1 MRNLIKA
8 IFAGYYYK
16 YEIKEDE
23 MDGTCNAEIED
34 ETCVQ
39 KLVGK
44 IERKTPR
51 VCLVLVV
58 VSLQI
63 EIACNVK

>member
-1 MRNLIKA
+1 
-8 IFAGYYYK
+8 
-16 YEIKEDE
+16 